1 MGRLNGVARGKHTV
15 NLRKLFPL
23 YVGAAIGP
31 MGGFGIITLIPVIAR
46 SWTVEFATA
55 SLTITFYMA
64 PFILVQIFSG
74 AIAQLFQAR
83 KTLLFGFAMYI
94 LGALLS
100 GISPN
105 LWMLL
110 GSRILQGLGAGLLTP
125 VIMALIGD
133 LVSEEHLGKAFG
145 LLGVAYTVGVTF
157 GPLIS
162 GVMEVHY
169 GWTSFFYFIGGLA
182 LASGTLYWMTSESM
196 ERPKHEAARLLEI
209 LPILKKALIQPGVLP
224 LSFAAFTF
232 FVAYVG
238 IMTFTADHLKSNL
251 DLPSDRTGILLSVT
265 GFSGIIV
272 SPIAGLLGDRLGR
285 KRVFLAGTGVALFS
299 IILMALSTYVFSKYL
314 IFFLVLGTGAATA
327 WTSLNTMAVEIA
339 PALRQ
344 PVTSVYNAI
353 KFSGYALSPVIFSVI
368 YEPFKLR
375 AVQFGCLG
383 AMLIASFLAST
394 AKPQAVRRQKGLAF
408 DKEQGNA
415 VSGRYLSQD

>member
-1 MGRLNGVARGKHTV
+1 
-15 NLRKLFPL
+15 
-23 YVGAAIGP
+23 
-31 MGGFGIITLIPVIAR
+31 MGGFGIITLIPVIAK

-64 PFILVQIFSG
+64 PFILIQIFSG
-74 AIAQLFQAR
+74 AVAQLFETR
-83 KTLLFGFAMYI
+83 KALLFGFAMYT
-94 LGALLS
+94 LGAFLS

-105 LWMLL
+105 LWTLL
-110 GSRILQGLGAGLLTP
+110 GSRILQGLGAGFLTP

-133 LVSEEHLGKAFG
+133 LVSEEHVGKAVG
-145 LLGVAYTVGVTF
+145 LLGVAYTVGVTS

-162 GVMEVHY
+162 GVLEVYY
-169 GWTSFFYFIGGLA
+169 GWTSFFYFMGGLS
-182 LASGTLYWMTSESM
+182 LASGMLYWMTSKSM
-196 ERPKHEAARLLEI
+196 KRRKEGSARLLEI
-209 LPILKKALIQPGVLP
+209 VPLLKKALIKPGVLP
-224 LSFAAFTF
+224 ISFAAFAF

-251 DLPSDRTGILLSVT
+251 DLSSDRIGILLSVT

-285 KRVFLAGTGVALFS
+285 KKVFLAGTGVAFFS
-299 IILMALSTYVFSKYL
+299 VILMASSIYVFSKYL
-314 IFFLVLGTGAATA
+314 VFFLVLGMGAATA
-327 WTSLNTMAVEIA
+327 WTSLNTMAVQIA

-375 AVQFGCLG
+375 AVQLGCLG
-383 AMLIASFLAST
+383 AILIASFLAS
-394 AKPQAVRRQKGLAF
+394 AAEPKAVSRQKRLVL
-408 DKEQGNA
+408 DEER
-415 VSGRYLSQD
+415 VDTLSGPDFS

>member
-1 MGRLNGVARGKHTV
+1 M

-46 SWTVEFATA
+46 SWTVEFAIA
-55 SLTITFYMA
+55 SLTITCYMA
-64 PFILVQIFSG
+64 PFILIQIFSG
-74 AIAQLFQAR
+74 ALAQLFEAR
-83 KTLLFGFAMYI
+83 RALLFGFTMYT
-94 LGALLS
+94 LGAFLS

-110 GSRILQGLGAGLLTP
+110 GSRVLQGLGAGFLTP

-133 LVSEEHLGKAFG
+133 LVSEEHVGKALG
-145 LLGVAYTVGVTF
+145 LLGVAYTVGVTS

-162 GVMEVHY
+162 GILEVYY
-169 GWTSFFYFIGGLA
+169 GWTSFFYFMGGLS
-182 LASGTLYWMTSESM
+182 LASGMLYWMTSESM
-196 ERPKHEAARLLEI
+196 ERQKDGSARLAKI
-209 LPILKKALIQPGVLP
+209 LPLLKKALIQPGVLP
-224 LSFAAFTF
+224 ISFAAFTF

-238 IMTFTADHLKSNL
+238 IMTFTAAHLKSNM
-251 DLPSDRTGILLSVT
+251 DLQSDRIGILLSVT
-265 GFSGIIV
+265 GFSGILV
-272 SPIAGLLGDRLGR
+272 SPIAGFLGDRVGR
-285 KRVFLAGTGVALFS
+285 KRVFLGGAGIALFS
-299 IILMALSTYVFSKYL
+299 VILMASSIYVFSKYL
-314 IFFLVLGTGAATA
+314 VFFLVLGTGAATA
-327 WTSLNTMAVEIA
+327 WTSLNTMAVQIA

-383 AMLIASFLAST
+383 AILVASFLAS
-394 AKPQAVRRQKGLAF
+394 AAEPKAVTRQKGLAF
-408 DKEQGNA
+408 DEEEVDTVPGPDF
-415 VSGRYLSQD
+415 S